1 MFQSGHMA
9 TNDPCLFL
17 PRSSLGTSDTSS
29 LILLKIISK
38 RARGVQSTHP
48 EAFNYEETRRS
59 VRWWWCRRRCASPGY
74 MLLSSRGVRT
84 MYPRLCARISFRFEQ
99 VQGLY
104 AGKKKSRKIKPA
116 RVSSKPCCNP
126 ADSALREHGKTRR
139 SLTSSLAVALP

>member
-1 MFQSGHMA
+1 MWLYSGPCMDYVLLDQFNKVLLRSACTPWVREWLFQSGHMA

-59 VRWWWCRRRCASPGY
+59 VRWWCRRRCASPGY

-104 AGKKKSRKIKPA
+104 AGGKKEQE
-116 RVSSKPCCNP
+116 N
-126 ADSALREHGKTRR
+126 KTR
-139 SLTSSLAVALP
+139 

>member
-38 RARGVQSTHP
+38 TARGVQSTHP
-48 EAFNYEETRRS
+48 EAFNNEETRRS
-59 VRWWWCRRRCASPGY
+59 VRWWCRRRCVPPGY

-99 VQGLY
+99 VRGLY
-104 AGKKKSRKIKPA
+104 AEKKKTEQKKNPA
-116 RVSSKPCCNP
+116 RVSLKSCCNP
-126 ADSALREHGKTRR
+126 ADSALHEHVKTRR
-139 SLTSSLAVALP
+139 TLTPSLAVALP